1 MDNAFIATSFDW
13 DHRTPRGWQR
23 TANRV
28 LRRLRINGQL
38 TPLPPIMAT
47 VEARM
52 NLFHLLE
59 QTIAMQVP
67 GDVLD
72 LGCNA
77 GESTFVMQKMVS
89 ALSPDKTVHAY
100 DSFEGLP
107 RLTPADL
114 TDGVF
119 GEGYMRAGLETF
131 RRRFTEAKLLQPVV
145 HKGWFQ
151 ETVPSQLP
159 DRISFALIDGD
170 LYESTRHLLPHV
182 YERTSSGAIGMIAV
196 YYDESIFPREG
207 LPGEFRSPGV
217 KRATDEFFAD
227 KPEKVSLL
235 YAGEYSNGYF
245 RKI

>member
-89 ALSPDKTVHAY
+89 ALLPTRPCMLTTVSKDSPA
-100 DSFEGLP
+100 
-107 RLTPADL
+107 
-114 TDGVF
+114 
-119 GEGYMRAGLETF
+119 
-131 RRRFTEAKLLQPVV
+131 
-145 HKGWFQ
+145 
-151 ETVPSQLP
+151 
-159 DRISFALIDGD
+159 
-170 LYESTRHLLPHV
+170 
-182 YERTSSGAIGMIAV
+182 
-196 YYDESIFPREG
+196 
-207 LPGEFRSPGV
+207 
-217 KRATDEFFAD
+217 
-227 KPEKVSLL
+227 
-235 YAGEYSNGYF
+235 
-245 RKI
+245 